1 MPIVMNNYTK
11 HKTLTPMQNGYLFI
25 CNGTKPTKQQSESL
39 EPITIGTFG
48 LAPINAANVM
58 GYKLYY
64 GVNRAYPEKLT
75 CTNFNVEFY
84 DQHSYRNIFA
94 IKDNW
99 VAFRNLRKLLKEHQ
113 DIKVIHC
120 NTPIGGV
127 LGRVCGKLHK
137 IPTVIYTA
145 HGFHFFKGAPLFNR
159 TILKWMEVLM
169 ARWSDVIL
177 TMNQEDYEAALKMKL
192 KKGGK
197 VYYIPGVGVETHKF
211 NAVNV
216 DILEKKQSL
225 GLPEDA
231 VVGIAMGD
239 MIPRKNYKT
248 TIKAISKVSN
258 SKVHYIICGRGSQIE
273 ELKEYAKSLG
283 VAKQIHFLGF
293 RTDIIELSL
302 MSDFF
307 MFASSQEG
315 LPRSTM
321 EAMCAGKPCIVSN
334 VRGHVD
340 LIDDGKGGFLVP
352 PLDAD
357 GFAKAITRLIENP
370 QLREEMG
377 NYNREKVK
385 SFDIE
390 IVKARVLEIFKET
403 L

>member
-1 MPIVMNNYTK
+1 MKP
-11 HKTLTPMQNGYLFI
+11 GYLFI
-25 CNGTKPTKQQSESL
+25 SNSTKPTKEQAESL
-39 EPITIGTFG
+39 APVTIGTFG
-48 LAPINAANVM
+48 LAPVNAANVL

-64 GVNRAYPEKLT
+64 GVNRVYPEKLT

-84 DQHSYRNIFA
+84 DQHSYRSILA

-99 VAFRNLRKLLKEHQ
+99 VAFCNLRKFLKEHQ
-113 DIKVIHC
+113 NIKFIHC

-127 LGRVCGKLHK
+127 LGRVCGKLYN
-137 IPTVIYTA
+137 IPTVVYTA

-159 TILKWMEVLM
+159 TILKWIEVLM
-169 ARWSDVIL
+169 ARWTDVIL

-197 VYYIPGVGVETHKF
+197 VSYIPGVGVETQKF

-216 DILEKKQSL
+216 NIIEKKRSL
-225 GLPEDA
+225 GLPGDA
-231 VVGIAMGD
+231 FVGIAMGD
-239 MIPRKNYKT
+239 VIPRKNYKT
-248 TIKAISKVSN
+248 TIEAISKVNN

-340 LIDDGKGGFLVP
+340 LIDEGKGGFLVP

-385 SFDIE
+385 AFDIE
-390 IVKARVLEIFKET
+390 VVKSKMLEIYKEF
-403 L
+403 LNVK

>member
-1 MPIVMNNYTK
+1 MKP
-11 HKTLTPMQNGYLFI
+11 GYLFI
-25 CNGTKPTKQQSESL
+25 SNGTKPTEQQSESL

-48 LAPINAANVM
+48 LAPMNAARVM

-64 GVNRAYPEKLT
+64 GVNRTFPEKLT

-94 IKDNW
+94 FMDNW
-99 VAFRNLRKLLKEHQ
+99 TAFRNLGKFLKEHQ
-113 DIKVIHC
+113 DIKIIHC

-137 IPTVIYTA
+137 IPIVIYTA
-145 HGFHFFKGAPLFNR
+145 HGFHFFDGAPLFNR
-159 TILKWMEVLM
+159 TILKWMEFLM
-169 ARWSDVIL
+169 ARWTDVIL
-177 TMNQEDYEAALKMKL
+177 TMNKEDYEAALKMKL

-197 VYYIPGVGVETHKF
+197 VYYIPGVGIETDRF
-211 NAVNV
+211 NEVNIDV
-216 DILEKKQSL
+216 VEKKRSL

-231 VVGIAMGD
+231 VIGIAMGD
-239 MIPRKNYKT
+239 VIPRKNYKT
-248 TIKAISKVSN
+248 TIESVAKVNN
-258 SKVHYIICGRGSQIE
+258 SKVHYIICGRGYQID
-273 ELKEYAKSLG
+273 ELKEYTKFLG
-283 VAKQIHFLGF
+283 LEKQIHFLGF

-307 MFASSQEG
+307 MFASLQEG

-321 EAMCAGKPCIVSN
+321 EAMCAGKPCIVSK

-340 LIDDGKGGFLVP
+340 LIDDGKGGFLIS

-357 GFAKAITRLIENP
+357 GFAEAIKHLIENP
-370 QLREEMG
+370 ELREEMG

-385 SFDIE
+385 AFDIE
-390 IVKARVLEIFKET
+390 IVKSKMLEIYKSVWVK
-403 L
+403 

>member
-1 MPIVMNNYTK
+1 MRK
-11 HKTLTPMQNGYLFI
+11 GYLFI
-25 CNGTKPTKQQSESL
+25 SNSSKPTKLQSDSL
-39 EPITIGTFG
+39 VPITIGTFG
-48 LAPINAANVM
+48 FAPINAAKVM
-58 GYKLYY
+58 GYKLYC
-64 GVNRAYPEKLT
+64 GINRTYPEKLT

-84 DQHSYRNIFA
+84 DQHSYRSIFA

-99 VAFRNLRKLLKEHQ
+99 VAFRNLYKFLKEHP
-113 DIKVIHC
+113 DIKFIHC

-127 LGRVCGKLHK
+127 LGRVCGRIYK
-137 IPTVIYTA
+137 IPMVVYTA
-145 HGFHFFKGAPLFNR
+145 HGFHFFKGASLFNR
-159 TILKWMEVLM
+159 IVLKWVETLM
-169 ARWSDVIL
+169 ARWTDVIL
-177 TMNQEDYEAALKMKL
+177 TMNKEDYEAALKMKL

-211 NAVNV
+211 NAVNIDV
-216 DILEKKQSL
+216 LEKKQSL
-225 GLPEDA
+225 GLPNDT

-239 MIPRKNYKT
+239 VIPRKNYKT
-248 TIKAISKVSN
+248 TIEAISKVNN

-307 MFASSQEG
+307 LFASSQEG

-321 EAMCAGKPCIVSN
+321 EAMCAGKPCVVSK

-340 LIDDGKGGFLVP
+340 LIDEGKGGYLVSP
-352 PLDAD
+352 HDAD
-357 GFAKAITRLIENP
+357 GFAEAIKRLIGNP
-370 QLREEMG
+370 VLREEMG

-385 SFDIE
+385 AFDIE
-390 IVKARVLEIFKET
+390 VVKTKMLEIYREILDFD
-403 L
+403 